1 MAEQPARTPEETPEK
16 TVTRGL
22 SRTVGKFARYTAVR
36 GIALLITVAIGVY
49 ISIWIANMGG
59 YVDKI
64 RKAQI
69 AEAVG
74 IQFRGPQFRDMTPS
88 ERRILMEEQKE
99 REYKR
104 LGLDKPFLGRSF
116 SYLANALTLSLG
128 RTERMTSDTGSR
140 QVRAVLLERL
150 PTTLVLF
157 GTANLLTFFGSLFI
171 SLFLSRRYGSFL
183 DRAAVALAPMSAAP
197 PWFYGIFLIL
207 IFASIAGILPYGG
220 MLDAPPPETTLG
232 YALSVLKHMVLPLIA
247 WMLGT
252 LAIAVYA
259 RRTFFLIHSSED
271 YVELAKAKG
280 LRSNTIERRYIL
292 RPTLPTI
299 ITQFA
304 LTLVFAWQGAIITET
319 VFQWPGLGR
328 LLWQAIGL
336 FEVPVIIGSVV
347 IFAYLLA
354 LSVFLLD
361 ILYAMI
367 DPRVKLGAEGQS

>member
-1 MAEQPARTPEETPEK
+1 MAERPAGTPGETPETSGK
-16 TVTRGL
+16 SGLTRTL
-22 SRTVGKFARYTAVR
+22 VKFARYTAMR
-36 GIALLITVAIGVY
+36 GIALLATVAIGVY
-49 ISIWIANMGG
+49 ISVWIANMGG
-59 YVDKI
+59 YVDKL

-69 AEAVG
+69 QEAVG
-74 IQFRGPQFRDMTPS
+74 IQFRGPQYRDMTPS
-88 ERRILMEEQKE
+88 ERRILMNDQMQ
-99 REYKR
+99 REIER
-104 LGLDKPFLGRSF
+104 LGLDKPFIGRSF
-116 SYLANALTLSLG
+116 GYLANALTLSLG
-128 RTERMTSDTGSR
+128 RTERMTSDTGSK

-157 GTANLLTFFGSLFI
+157 GTANLITFFGSLFI
-171 SLFLSRRYGSFL
+171 SMFLSRRYGSLL
-183 DRAAVALAPMSAAP
+183 DRASVALAPMSAAP

-207 IFASIAGILPYGG
+207 IFASLAGILPYGG

-232 YALSVLKHMVLPLIA
+232 YMLSVLKHMLLPLLA
-247 WMLGT
+247 WT
-252 LAIAVYA
+252 LATIPIAVYA

-361 ILYAMI
+361 ILYALI
-367 DPRVKLGAEGQS
+367 DPRVKLGAEGRS

>member
-1 MAEQPARTPEETPEK
+1 MAEQPAGTPEATPK
-16 TVTRGL
+16 TFGKSGL
-22 SRTVGKFARYTAVR
+22 ARTLAKFARYTAMR
-36 GIALLITVAIGVY
+36 GIALLATVAIGVY
-49 ISIWIANMGG
+49 ISVWIANMGG
-59 YVDKI
+59 YVDKL
-64 RKAQI
+64 RKAQVQ
-69 AEAVG
+69 EAVG
-74 IQFRGPQFRDMTPS
+74 IQFRGPVYRDMTPS
-88 ERRILMEEQKE
+88 ERRILMDDQVN
-99 REYKR
+99 REIAR
-104 LGLDKPFLGRSF
+104 LGLDKPFIGRSF
-116 SYLANALTLSLG
+116 GYLANALTLSLG
-128 RTERMTSDTGSR
+128 RTERMTSDTGSK

-157 GTANLLTFFGSLFI
+157 GTANLITFFGSLFI
-171 SLFLSRRYGSFL
+171 SMFLSRRYGSFL
-183 DRAAVALAPMSAAP
+183 DRASVALAPMSAAP

-207 IFASIAGILPYGG
+207 IFASLAGILPYGG

-232 YALSVLKHMVLPLIA
+232 YMLSVLKHMLLPLLA
-247 WMLGT
+247 WT
-252 LAIAVYA
+252 LATIPIAVYA

-354 LSVFLLD
+354 MSVFLLD
-361 ILYAMI
+361 ILYALI
-367 DPRVKLGAEGQS
+367 DPRVKLGAEGRS